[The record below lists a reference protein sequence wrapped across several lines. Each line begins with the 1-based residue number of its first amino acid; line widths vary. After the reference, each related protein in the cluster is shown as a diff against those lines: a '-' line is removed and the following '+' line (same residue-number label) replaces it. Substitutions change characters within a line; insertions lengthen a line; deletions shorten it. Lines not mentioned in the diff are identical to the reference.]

1 MSSGSDASGTPASLG
16 LGLRFWSLIGAT
28 FLGFLG
34 FGTVLPGLAPY
45 VKHTLGGSDET
56 VGFVVG
62 VFSFVALAGR
72 LISGPLADRR
82 GRKICFQVGLGCCI
96 CAGAVYLLPIG
107 LASAYLGRMLQGMG
121 EACLYTG
128 AATWVVEAAGV
139 ERSGRALGLLSSAI
153 WGGVSAGPV
162 VGQYIGSFQHAA
174 MLQVV
179 TAILALIV
187 VSLIPED
194 YHVVHHEAKKQWLP
208 KRLLA
213 PGFAV
218 GLVNVH
224 YPVIAGFL
232 ILHLASHGNS
242 GPAAFAAYALLIM
255 LSRFFLGGLPD
266 RIHPAITYNA
276 GIGIMAVGLVAI
288 ALGPPPFVAIGSA
301 ALLGFGFSFPW
312 SAVAATLMRHTPARE
327 RGSAISILSAFY
339 DLFVGTSSF
348 AAGIVAHRFG
358 YSAAF
363 FLAVGSLVL
372 AAIVGRIVF
381 RPDSSIYHMHG
392 EAPVEAETL
401 SVE

>member
-1 MSSGSDASGTPASLG
+1 M
-16 LGLRFWSLIGAT
+16 
-28 FLGFLG
+28 
-34 FGTVLPGLAPY
+34 
-45 VKHTLGGSDET
+45 
-56 VGFVVG
+56 
-62 VFSFVALAGR
+62 
-72 LISGPLADRR
+72 
-82 GRKICFQVGLGCCI
+82 
-96 CAGAVYLLPIG
+96 YLLPIG

-128 AATWVVEAAGV
+128 AATWVVEAAGI

-179 TAILALIV
+179 TAMLALIV

-194 YHVVHHEAKKQWLP
+194 YHFVHHEAKRGWLP
-208 KRLLA
+208 RRLVA

-232 ILHLASHGNS
+232 ILHLANHGNS

-266 RIHPAITYNA
+266 RIHPAITFNA
-276 GIGIMAVGLVAI
+276 GISIMAIGLFAI
-288 ALGPPPFVAIGSA
+288 ALGPPPFVAVGSA

-312 SAVAATLMRHTPARE
+312 SAVAATVMRNTLARE

-381 RPDSSIYHMHG
+381 HPESSIYHSHS
-392 EAPVEAETL
+392 EVPVEAETL
-401 SVE
+401 AIE

>member
-1 MSSGSDASGTPASLG
+1 M
-16 LGLRFWSLIGAT
+16 IGAT

-34 FGTVLPGLAPY
+34 FGTVLPALAPY

-62 VFSFVALAGR
+62 IFSFVALAGR

-82 GRKICFQVGLGCCI
+82 GRKICFLVGLGCCI
-96 CAGAVYLLPIG
+96 CAGGVYLLPIG
-107 LASAYLGRMLQGMG
+107 LASAYIGRMFQGMG

-128 AATWVVEAAGV
+128 AATWVVEVAGI
-139 ERSGRALGLLSSAI
+139 ERSGRSLGFLSSAI

-162 VGQYIGSFQHAA
+162 VGQWIGSFQHAA
-174 MLQVV
+174 MLQLV
-179 TAILALIV
+179 TASLSLIV
-187 VSLIPED
+187 ILFIPED
-194 YHVVHHEAKKQWLP
+194 YHVVHHDAKRQWIP

-213 PGFAV
+213 PGLAV

-232 ILHLASHGNS
+232 ILHLAHHGNS
-242 GPAAFAAYALLIM
+242 GPPAFAAYALLIM

-266 RIHPAITYNA
+266 RMHPAITYNA
-276 GIGIMAVGLVAI
+276 GIGIMAVGLIAI
-288 ALGPPPFVAIGSA
+288 AFGPPPLLAIGSA

-312 SAVAATLMRHTPARE
+312 SAVAATVIRHTPASE

-339 DLFVGTSSF
+339 DLFVGASAF

-358 YSAAF
+358 YPAAF
-363 FLAVGSLVL
+363 FLAVGSLGL
-372 AAIVGRIVF
+372 AAVVGRIVF
-381 RPDSSIYHMHG
+381 HPDSSIFHAHG
-392 EAPVEAETL
+392 QPPVAETL
-401 SVE
+401 AAK